1 MTTRTIKVYII
12 KKNGGVMEVTMVSK
26 DKWLTT

>member
-26 DKWLTT
+26 DK